1 MSGFCRNCGSP
12 LADGQ
17 AFCTKCGTGVA
28 AAAVPPPPVAAAT
41 PVAVPPPAYATP
53 PVQAPPPAAAVRPTG
68 VSPLVKILIA
78 VVVLFVVFGACAT
91 VAMLY
96 IGHRVH
102 EKARELGLTPTDAE
116 RRASDRE
123 LRRMDGCLLLPKSM
137 VSAALKM
144 DVVRAENPSG
154 GDPGC
159 VYDVAGDAADLTA
172 KHMSAMHKGELN
184 KSQQDMMEDF
194 AKGVFKSG
202 GNTAQSASDHPGE
215 APVLTYSIDNNAAQL
230 QMRLNKGAL
239 GQIGPV
245 GLVAVPNLGD
255 EAFDAYGAMLFVRK
269 GDKLVRILY
278 SSCPCAL
285 ADILPLA
292 KKIADGL

>member
-1 MSGFCRNCGSP
+1 MAGFCRNCGSP

-28 AAAVPPPPVAAAT
+28 GAMPAAAPPPAAVPPPPVAAAT
-41 PVAVPPPAYATP
+41 PVAAPPPAYATP
-53 PVQAPPPAAAVRPTG
+53 PVQAPPPAAAVRSTG

-102 EKARELGLTPTDAE
+102 EKARELGSTPTDAE
-116 RRASDRE
+116 RRVSDRE
-123 LRRMDGCLLLPKSM
+123 LRRMDGCSLLPKSM

-159 VYDVAGDAADLTA
+159 VYDVAGDPADLTA

-194 AKGVFKSG
+194 AKGVFRERRQHGAIYKRSSRRG
-202 GNTAQSASDHPGE
+202 ASAD
-215 APVLTYSIDNNAAQL
+215 V
-230 QMRLNKGAL
+230 
-239 GQIGPV
+239 
-245 GLVAVPNLGD
+245 
-255 EAFDAYGAMLFVRK
+255 FDRQQCG
-269 GDKLVRILY
+269 
-278 SSCPCAL
+278 S
-285 ADILPLA
+285 
-292 KKIADGL
+292 IADAIEQGRAGADRASWVGGGAESGRRGV